1 MARALLR
8 LTAAAGTPPLVE
20 NGRLAP
26 FGAWVRERV
35 ASLVLDWP
43 AVGFH
48 RIDVTA
54 RGLELLLVAG
64 QHAEPRAQFLAVLR
78 AVERAT
84 ERSAGRR
91 IWCDLEMIV

>member
-8 LTAAAGTPPLVE
+8 LTAAAGTPPLLE

-48 RIDVTA
+48 RIEITTM
-54 RGLELLLVAG
+54 GLEVILVAG
-64 QHAEPRAQFLAVLR
+64 HHADARAQFLAVLR

-84 ERSAGRR
+84 ERGAGRR
-91 IWCDLEMIV
+91 IWCDLEMIA

>member
-1 MARALLR
+1 MF
-8 LTAAAGTPPLVE
+8 V

-26 FGAWVRERV
+26 FGAWLRERV

-48 RIDVTA
+48 RIDITPS
-54 RGLELLLVAG
+54 GLELLVVAG
-64 QHAEPRAQFLAVLR
+64 NHADPRAQFLAVLR

-84 ERSAGRR
+84 ERGAGTRL
-91 IWCDLEMIV
+91 WCDLQMIV